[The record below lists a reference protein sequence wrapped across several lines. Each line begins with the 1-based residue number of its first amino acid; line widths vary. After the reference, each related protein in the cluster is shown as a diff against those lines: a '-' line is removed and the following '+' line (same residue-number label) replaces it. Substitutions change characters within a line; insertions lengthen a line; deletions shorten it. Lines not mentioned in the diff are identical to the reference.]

1 MKEGNRFMLSWGETP
16 HFMLSRL
23 STSGRS
29 MLIFYGFGGAVGFSK
44 KNDQE
49 IPAKRFG
56 FHSTT
61 GDVFCNMFYWGE
73 HKFRSPFDTS
83 KIFLSQKYMNNSE
96 SDSDS
101 DSPMPIKVEENTQ
114 YCLKNGMVQDI
125 DNIEFYLLERRWT
138 SDFAKFFRLQ
148 NYIFRRKINL
158 VYYTPNG
165 LGTQYNTSGLIQVG
179 QDLVDAYDD
188 YTIFRNEE
196 KLKQL
201 EELINERISYF
212 MIMDRN
218 F

>member
-29 MLIFYGFGGAVGFSK
+29 MLIFYGFGGAAGFSK
-44 KNDQE
+44 KNDKE

-56 FHSTT
+56 FYSST

-73 HKFRSPFDTS
+73 NKFRSPFDTS
-83 KIFLSQKYMNNSE
+83 KILLSQKYMNIG
-96 SDSDS
+96 DSDS

-148 NYIFRRKINL
+148 NFIFRRKINL
-158 VYYTPNG
+158 VFYTPNG

-179 QDLVDAYDD
+179 QDLIDTYDN
-188 YTIFRNEE
+188 YTLSSNEE

-201 EELINERISYF
+201 KELIDERISYF